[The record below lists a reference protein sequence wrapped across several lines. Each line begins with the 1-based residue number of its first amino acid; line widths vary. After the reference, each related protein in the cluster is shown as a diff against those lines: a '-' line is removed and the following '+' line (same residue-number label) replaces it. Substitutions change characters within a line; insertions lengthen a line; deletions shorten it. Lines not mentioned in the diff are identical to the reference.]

1 MRHLEGQEYTKKKKA
16 MKMSK
21 SRKLE
26 NGKSDFTEAK
36 ASISIVQ
43 YSQTKTIEKF
53 LLDSATW
60 RKFVMIQKTSVVFA
74 CPKYLSPFDNKIFIS
89 L

>member
-60 RKFVMIQKTSVVFA
+60 RKFVTIQKTSVVFA
-74 CPKYLSPFDNKIFIS
+74 CPKYLSPLDNKIFIS